1 MDWMTLVWFGLLAVF
16 LTLEGATAAM
26 VSVWFAGGALAA
38 MVTTLLTD
46 EAWLQ
51 ILAFFAVSAVLLA
64 LLRPFAKRFA
74 KPNQVATNVDSVPGK
89 TGVVLEDID
98 NLAPAGQ
105 VKLDAMI
112 WTARST
118 TGENISAGAV
128 VKVDR
133 VEGVKLYVT
142 KIEEE

>member
-1 MDWMTLVWFGLLAVF
+1 MDWMTLVWFGLLVF
-16 LTLEGATAAM
+16 FLLLEGSTAAM

-38 MVTTLLTD
+38 MIATVFTD
-46 EAWLQ
+46 ALWLQ
-51 ILAFFAVSAVLLA
+51 ITVFFVVSAVLLA
-64 LLRPFAKRFA
+64 LLRPLARKLA
-74 KPNQVATNVDSVPGK
+74 QIKKTATNVDGVIGK
-89 TGVVLEDID
+89 TGVVLEDIY

-118 TGENISAGAV
+118 TGEKIPVGTV
-128 VKVDR
+128 VRVDR

-142 KIEEE
+142 INKEV

>member
-1 MDWMTLVWFGLLAVF
+1 MDWMTLVWFGHLAVF
-16 LTLEGATAAM
+16 LMLEGATAAM

-38 MVTTLLTD
+38 MITTVFTD
-46 EAWLQ
+46 ALWLQ
-51 ILAFFAVSAVLLA
+51 ISVFFVVSAVLLA

-98 NLAPAGQ
+98 NLAPAGK

-133 VEGVKLYVT
+133 IEGVKLYVT

>member
-1 MDWMTLVWFGLLAVF
+1 MDWMTLVWFGLLVVF
-16 LTLEGATAAM
+16 LILEGATAAM

-46 EAWLQ
+46 EVWLQ

-64 LLRPFAKRFA
+64 LLRPFARRLTATK
-74 KPNQVATNVDSVPGK
+74 KTATNVDSVIGK
-89 TGVVLEDID
+89 TGVVLEEID

-105 VKLDAMI
+105 VKLDAMT

-118 TGENISAGAV
+118 AGEKISAGAV

-133 VEGVKLYVT
+133 VEGVKLFVT
-142 KIEEE
+142 EV